1 MTTTYELIARLEQAI
16 TADGNAYEVVLSIS
30 EAKQVLEALKLSRVL
45 SQAEWVEACNSHLVP
60 S

>member
-1 MTTTYELIARLEQAI
+1 MTTPNELVARLEAAI
-16 TADGNAYEVVLSIS
+16 AADGNAYEVVLSIG
-30 EAKQVLEALKLSRVL
+30 EAKQVLDALKLSRVL